1 MEQQIQDLV
10 ESIKRDGI
18 NEAEKKS
25 AQIID
30 AAQKK
35 AEQIIAQSEK
45 EAASIIEKAQKEV
58 SVMESSGKEAV
69 KQASRDVILS
79 LKKSIYDHMDRLL
92 TKKVK
97 TGITDKQLVSL
108 IVQVVKG
115 GLEDPAQTVLEVNP
129 DQIAS
134 LEESLRGDLEKE
146 LKAGL
151 TIKAVPQVDVGF
163 RLTDKS
169 GSSYYDFSDEEIS
182 SLLKPFLNTAISQI
196 LSEE

>member
-25 AQIID
+25 AEIIA
-30 AAQKK
+30 AAQEK
-35 AEQIIAQSEK
+35 AKNIIAESEK
-45 EAASIIEKAQKEV
+45 EATSIIEKAQKEV
-58 SVMESSGKEAV
+58 SVMENSGKEAV

-79 LKKSIYDHMDRLL
+79 LKKSIYEHMDRLL
-92 TKKVK
+92 TTKVK
-97 TGITDKQLVSL
+97 SSITDKQLVSL
-108 IVQVVKG
+108 IVQVVKE
-115 GLEDPAQTVLEVNP
+115 GLEDSSQTTIEVNSE
-129 DQIAS
+129 QIAS
-134 LEESLRGDLEKE
+134 LEESLRGELEKE

-151 TIKAVPQVDVGF
+151 TIKPVPQVEVGF
-163 RLTDKS
+163 RLSDKS

-196 LSEE
+196 LSEK